1 MYVIPFPFGKL
12 AYTVTDDH
20 LTGLQFVTAD
30 TELAPPTT
38 LFSKT
43 IAKQLQQYFADPKF
57 KFDLPL
63 QATGTEFQQ
72 RVWQALRE
80 IPVGKTKSYG
90 ELAAEL
96 KSSARAVGNACRKNP
111 VAVIVPCHRVVAKNS
126 IGGFAG
132 TTEGDLISIK
142 EKLLALEAETTEA

>member
-1 MYVIPFPFGKL
+1 MYVIKFPFGKL
-12 AYTVTDDH
+12 GYSVENDY
-20 LTGLQFVTAD
+20 LTELQFVAAD
-30 TELAPPTT
+30 TELATPTT
-38 LFSKT
+38 AISKN
-43 IAKQLQQYFADPKF
+43 IAKQLQQYFADPTF

-63 QATGTEFQQ
+63 QTTGTEFQQ

-111 VAVIVPCHRVVAKNS
+111 VAIVTPCHRVVAKNS

-142 EKLLALEAETTEA
+142 EKLLALEASE